1 MNAQTIISD
10 TAAMY
15 GITPADM
22 TSPCRRREMADA
34 RIVASYVMVKHYG
47 VTKSECARLL
57 HRNHADIIHL
67 IRVAG
72 EWLNQPFLNPR
83 GADNIEQLLNQ
94 YSNEPGTSRGCNQAA
109 KRRKAVR
116 RGMAGVEKEQAQNL
130 VSGH

>member
-1 MNAQTIISD
+1 MNTQQIISD
-10 TAAMY
+10 AAAMY
-15 GITPADM
+15 GITTADM
-22 TSPCRRREMADA
+22 TSPCRRRDMADA

-83 GADNIEQLLNQ
+83 GADNIEQLLKRYNH
-94 YSNEPGTSRGCNQAA
+94 EPGTNRGCNQAA
-109 KRRKAVR
+109 KRRKAAR